1 MGKADEF
8 GEPVEIDAGPRI
20 VAITNPDKVMF
31 PSVGPAKE
39 PRTKLDLARYYVAV
53 GDALMPTVRDRP
65 VLLERYPNGVRE
77 KSFFQKRI
85 PDSAPEWLHTTT
97 VETINGTPSRALVI
111 ADLAHVLWAVNMGV
125 LGLHVWPFR
134 ASTPEDADE
143 MRIDLDPSPGV
154 TFDMVREAAGHVRDL
169 LAELGMIGF
178 PKTTGSK
185 GIHVYVRVEPGW
197 DSFAVRGAVVAL
209 GRELARRHPD
219 LITDKWWK
227 EERGTRV
234 FVDFNQNAPH
244 KNMFGAWG
252 VRPRVGAQVSTPFG
266 WDELDTIDPEAMTI
280 DTVPARLAERGDPWE
295 LMDDAPV
302 FDRPARRA
310 VRRRSRRRCP
320 RCAVAAGVPEDAQRG
335 AAGPAEPGPSADG
348 VRHRLD
354 RHLSGAADHD
364 QPEQDRTHTEPPQR
378 GDRLVE
384 HDHGEQRRRQRF
396 GQHERDR
403 GRRRQPVQSVAEQQV
418 RDAGRGDAE
427 VQRHQDSLTGG
438 DPSER
443 FAYGEESAPRSRRP

>member
-8 GEPVEIDAGPRI
+8 GEAVEIEAAGRT
-20 VAITNPDKVMF
+20 VAITNPHKVMF
-31 PSVGPAKE
+31 PSVGPTKQA
-39 PRTKLDLARYYVAV
+39 RSKLDLARYYVAV
-53 GDALMPTVRDRP
+53 GDALMPTVLDRP
-65 VLLERYPNGVRE
+65 VLLERYPNGVRG

-85 PDSAPEWLHTTT
+85 PDTAPDWLVTTT

-134 ASTPEDADE
+134 ASNPDDTDE
-143 MRIDLDPSPGV
+143 MRIDLDPTPGV
-154 TFDMVREAAGHVRDL
+154 TFDMVRESAGRVRDL

-209 GRELARRHPD
+209 GRELSRRHPD

-252 VRPRVGAQVSTPFG
+252 ARPRVGAQVSTPFR

-280 DTVPARLAERGDPWE
+280 DTVPARLDERGDPWE
-295 LMDDAPV
+295 LMDDTAVSIAPLV
-302 FDRPARRA
+302 EQF
-310 VRRRSRRRCP
+310 
-320 RCAVAAGVPEDAQRG
+320 AADL
-335 AAGPAEPGPSADG
+335 ADG
-348 VRHRLD
+348 VPD
-354 RHLSGAADHD
+354 A
-364 QPEQDRTHTEPPQR
+364 PWPP
-378 GDRLVE
+378 VYPKMPNE
-384 HDHGEQRRRQRF
+384 
-396 GQHERDR
+396 
-403 GRRRQPVQSVAEQQV
+403 
-418 RDAGRGDAE
+418 
-427 VQRHQDSLTGG
+427 
-438 DPSER
+438 
-443 FAYGEESAPRSRRP
+443 APRVQPSRARQVPG